1 MPEHKAAGETS
12 AASPRVA
19 PGQKT
24 GDEPET
30 RAGIF
35 LSIVIPAYNESKR
48 IPATLR
54 QVLDY
59 AASLGKTWEVVVVDD
74 GSTDDTASQVEEMGR
89 KAPSVRVLRNMPN
102 AGKGAAVRKGMLGAR
117 GERVLFT
124 DADLSAPIAE
134 AARLFEALDAGFD
147 VAIGSR
153 ALRPEWIGVH
163 QSGQRE
169 AAGKFFNFFTRLLT
183 GLDYRDTQ
191 CGFKAFRREAAHTI
205 FAAQRINGWGFDVE
219 ALYLAR
225 KFGFRTQEVAVH
237 WNHCAASKIDPFGDG
252 LRMAAEVL
260 RIRWNDWRGRYEGE
274 GNREQGTGNR
284 KADPSSKTPRDDIVI

>member
-1 MPEHKAAGETS
+1 MPEHEAAGATEYYRANSGKEYAGCKENT
-12 AASPRVA
+12 
-19 PGQKT
+19 
-24 GDEPET
+24 
-30 RAGIF
+30 AGIF

-48 IPATLR
+48 IPATLS

-59 AASLGKTWEVVVVDD
+59 TASLGKRCEVVVVDD
-74 GSTDDTASQVEEMGR
+74 GSTDHTASLVEEIGR

-102 AGKGAAVRKGMLGAR
+102 AGKGAAVRKGMLQAR

-134 AARLFEALDAGFD
+134 AARLFEAMDAGFD

-153 ALRPEWIGVH
+153 ALRREWVGVH
-163 QSGQRE
+163 QSAMRE
-169 AAGKFFNFFTRLLT
+169 TAGKIFNFFIRLLT

-191 CGFKAFRREAAHTI
+191 CGFKAFRREAAQAI
-205 FAAQRINGWGFDVE
+205 FAAQRIDGWGFDVE

-225 KFGFRTQEVAVH
+225 KFGFRVQEVAVH
-237 WNHCAASKIDPFGDG
+237 WNHSEASKISPLGDG

-260 RIRWNDWRGRYEGE
+260 KIRWNDWRGRYEGQGR
-274 GNREQGTGNR
+274 GNG
-284 KADPSSKTPRDDIVI
+284 KAVTSDE

>member
-1 MPEHKAAGETS
+1 MPEQEAAGPTS
-12 AASPRVA
+12 HSEAR
-19 PGQKT
+19 PGK
-24 GDEPET
+24 D
-30 RAGIF
+30 RAGGREATAAIF

-48 IPATLR
+48 IPAMLS
-54 QVLDY
+54 QVLGY
-59 AASLGKTWEVVVVDD
+59 AASLGRTWEVVVVDD
-74 GSTDDTASQVEEMGR
+74 GSSDDTAALVEEMGR
-89 KAPSVRVLRNMPN
+89 QAPSVRVLRNVAN
-102 AGKGAAVRKGMLGAR
+102 AGKGAAVRKGMLAAR

-163 QSGQRE
+163 QSAMRE
-169 AAGKFFNFFTRLLT
+169 AAGKFFNFFMRLLT

-191 CGFKAFRREAAHTI
+191 CGFKAFRREAAQTV
-205 FAAQRINGWGFDVE
+205 FAAQRIDGWGFDVE

-237 WNHCAASKIDPFGDG
+237 WDHSAASKINPFGDG

-260 RIRWNDWRGRYEGE
+260 KIRWNDWRGRYDGA
-274 GNREQGTGNR
+274 GKRG
-284 KADPSSKTPRDDIVI
+284 